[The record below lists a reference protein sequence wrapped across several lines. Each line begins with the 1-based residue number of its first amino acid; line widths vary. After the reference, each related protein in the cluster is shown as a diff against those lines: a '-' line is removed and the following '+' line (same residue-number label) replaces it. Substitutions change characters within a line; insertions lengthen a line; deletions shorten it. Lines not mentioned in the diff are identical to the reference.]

1 MSSIHINGWYGTHNK
16 LEGARWIVRELFGR
30 DLDAEIDRWVYVGDS
45 TNDQLMFEHF
55 PHSVGVANIARFVPQ
70 LSHLPRYVTQANGA
84 RGSRKWLGRF
94 WRAANRQR
102 SKHSRQQG
110 AVATTPA

>member
-1 MSSIHINGWYGTHNK
+1 MRATDLDRYAELAYCAESFDCAD
-16 LEGARWIVRELFGR
+16 LVQRVQRELFGR

-70 LSHLPRYVTQANGA
+70 LTHLPRYVTKSERGA
-84 RGSRKWLGRF
+84 GFAEVARAILAGR
-94 WRAANRQR
+94 
-102 SKHSRQQG
+102 
-110 AVATTPA
+110 